1 MAQYQFKVKGMM
13 LKMDKYK
20 LVILIGKSGSG
31 KDTILKEVLKHKDF
45 NPVVSMT
52 TRPPREGEIDGKD
65 YIFVD
70 SDTFT
75 KYLLEDKL
83 IEATIFNNWAYGT
96 PYSSLSFE
104 KTNIAVLNP
113 EGVRILKEDN
123 KLNVTVIYINAS
135 DKTRLIRQLQ
145 REENPNIQEI
155 LRRYGA
161 DEKDFEPSKI
171 KPLVDYTLDNETK
184 EDLQHIVSLIAGDKY
199 D

>member
-1 MAQYQFKVKGMM
+1 MN
-13 LKMDKYK
+13 KYK

-31 KDTILKEVLKHKDF
+31 KDTILKEILKHKDF

-52 TRPPREGEIDGKD
+52 TRPPREGEVNGKD
-65 YIFVD
+65 YFFVD
-70 SDTFT
+70 NDTFT

-113 EGVRILKEDN
+113 DGVRILKEDN
-123 KLNVTVIYINAS
+123 KLDVTVIYIDVS

-155 LRRYGA
+155 LRRYGT
-161 DEKDFEPSKI
+161 DEKDFEPLKI
-171 KPLVDYTLDNETK
+171 QSLIDYKLSNETK
-184 EDLQHIVSLIAGDKY
+184 EDLSYTVSFITEGQM
-199 D
+199 

>member
-31 KDTILKEVLKHKDF
+31 KDTILEEVLKHKDF

-52 TRPPREGEIDGKD
+52 TRPPREDEIDGKD

>member
-113 EGVRILKEDN
+113 EGVRILTEDN
-123 KLNVTVIYINAS
+123 KLDVTVIYINAS
-135 DKTRLIRQLQ
+135 DKIRLIRQLQ
-145 REENPNIQEI
+145 REEMPDIQEI
-155 LRRYGA
+155 IRRYKA
-161 DEKDFEPSKI
+161 DEKDFELSKI
-171 KPLVDYTLDNETK
+171 KPLIDYTLDNETK